1 VPFGSQKYFATEM
14 TTDGKFY
21 TGPCS
26 NTHILMYPSG
36 VTSGGFVNNY
46 CRST

>member
-1 VPFGSQKYFATEM
+1 M

-21 TGPCS
+21 NGGCS
-26 NTHILMYPSG
+26 NTHILMFPNDVS
-36 VTSGGFVNNY
+36 SGGFVNNY